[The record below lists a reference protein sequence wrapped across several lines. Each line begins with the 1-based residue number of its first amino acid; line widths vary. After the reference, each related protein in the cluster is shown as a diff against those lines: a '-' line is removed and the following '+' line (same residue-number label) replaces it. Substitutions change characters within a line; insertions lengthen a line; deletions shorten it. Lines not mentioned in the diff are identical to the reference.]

1 MNPTLGLAARAGSPE
16 SPAPIRAGENDPK
29 LVSKVKTSRAG
40 GGLPCIYDARSGP
53 SSLALPESDTETRAS
68 QAFPGAALSP
78 ALRELS
84 REAVGQR
91 LKATALRPLAGGA
104 GFLLLVP
111 LTPDLLRVPTTSL
124 AEKGAAPTRSPRVL
138 PAWAEDF
145 GDGRPAPRRNPPTLW
160 KPLAHR
166 YPHLL
171 RRPPPAPFLA
181 ERPWSSWACLPPQLE
196 TWREV
201 GGSLE
206 SGTSAL

>member
-40 GGLPCIYDARSGP
+40 GLPRIYDARSGP

-68 QAFPGAALSP
+68 QAFPGATLSP

-111 LTPDLLRVPTTSL
+111 LPPTCCGSQQ
-124 AEKGAAPTRSPRVL
+124 PPSPRRV
-138 PAWAEDF
+138 
-145 GDGRPAPRRNPPTLW
+145 
-160 KPLAHR
+160 
-166 YPHLL
+166 
-171 RRPPPAPFLA
+171 RRPRAVPESFLPGL
-181 ERPWSSWACLPPQLE
+181 RI
-196 TWREV
+196 
-201 GGSLE
+201 
-206 SGTSAL
+206 SGTGARPRAATPLPCGNPSLTDIPIFFVVLLQLHF